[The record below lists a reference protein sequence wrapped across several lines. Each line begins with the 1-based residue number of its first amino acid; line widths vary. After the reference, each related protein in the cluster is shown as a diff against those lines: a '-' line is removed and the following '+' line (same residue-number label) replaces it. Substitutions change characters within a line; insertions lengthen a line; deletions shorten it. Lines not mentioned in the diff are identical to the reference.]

1 MIPKVLAALCSA
13 RHPFVG
19 LVDPAPNIVGEK
31 SCLGNVTKLFF
42 YFTYFLFLKDNSI
55 VAKAL

>member
-19 LVDPAPNIVGEK
+19 RIDPSKEYENQNERKKNRKTK
-31 SCLGNVTKLFF
+31 S
-42 YFTYFLFLKDNSI
+42 
-55 VAKAL
+55 